1 MLKVSSYELETMIKK
16 FKGVFV
22 EGEVNLQGV
31 VNFKEG
37 GEFYG
42 GDEFYSGWWNLQ
54 GVGEV

>member
-42 GDEFYSGWWNLQ
+42 GDEFYSGW
-54 GVGEV
+54 